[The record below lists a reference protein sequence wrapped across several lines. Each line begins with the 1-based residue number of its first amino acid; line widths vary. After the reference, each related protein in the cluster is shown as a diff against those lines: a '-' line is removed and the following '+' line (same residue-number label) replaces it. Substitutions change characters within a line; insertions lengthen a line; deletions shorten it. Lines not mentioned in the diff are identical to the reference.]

1 MNKNE
6 AIQLF
11 GDKQEM
17 SISSAEQEAWH
28 VSIID
33 FVAVLTESVEPSAF
47 WKKLKKRLKAEGN
60 ETVIN
65 CHTLKMLAA
74 DIFPSIEIVHTL
86 CSQFT
91 VEYGKGS
98 GEKQLRQCMTFAQ
111 AFPEKEIV
119 YTLCRQLKALQQIIS
134 KIGHELATH
143 LNASV
148 IGSKSIILNL
158 KWLNLTTLKCTQVC
172 KILC

>member
-1 MNKNE
+1 MKKNE

-11 GDKQEM
+11 EDKQKR
-17 SISSAEQEAWH
+17 SIWSTEQEAWY

-33 FVAVLTESVEPSAF
+33 FVAVLTESVDPNSF
-47 WKKLKKRLKAEGN
+47 WRKLKQRLKEEGN
-60 ETVIN
+60 ETVTN

-74 DIFPSIEIVHTL
+74 DIFPSVEIVHTP
-86 CSQFT
+86 CSQLT
-91 VEYGKGS
+91 VEYGKGWA
-98 GEKQLRQCMTFAQ
+98 EKQLRKCMTFAQ

-119 YTLCRQLKALQQIIS
+119 YTLCRQLKALQQILS

-143 LNASV
+143 LNSSV
-148 IGSKSIILNL
+148 IGSKSIPLTL
-158 KWLNLTTLKCTQVC
+158 KWWNLTTLKCNQGC